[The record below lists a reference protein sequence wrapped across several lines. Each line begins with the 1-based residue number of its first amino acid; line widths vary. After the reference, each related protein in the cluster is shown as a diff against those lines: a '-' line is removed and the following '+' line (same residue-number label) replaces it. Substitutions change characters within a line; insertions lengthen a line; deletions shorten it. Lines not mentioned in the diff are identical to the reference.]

1 MPDKCILEMKGIE
14 IQFPGVKAL
23 DKVDFSLRA
32 GEVHALLGENGA
44 GKSTLIKC
52 LTGVNHMDA
61 GTILLDGR
69 QIHPNSPQEAM
80 NEGISTV
87 YQEINLCPNLTVA
100 ENIFVGR
107 QPMKRG
113 QINWKEINRR
123 AAELMERF
131 HLDIDVTRPL
141 SYYSTAIQQMVSI
154 ARAVDVQAK
163 ILILD
168 EPTSSLDENEVQL
181 LFNVMRELKDSGMGI
196 IFITHFLDQIYA
208 ISDRMTILRN
218 GHLVGT
224 YDISEITKLELVT
237 KMVGKDMDVIF
248 NLKRAEVSEDTP
260 YMLTATHVGAPGKI
274 EDITVDI
281 RKGEL
286 MGFAGLL
293 GSGRTETAEIL
304 FGANRATKGEFK
316 MDGKTISVKNP
327 QEAMAN
333 RIAFCPEDRKR
344 DGIIGD
350 LSIRENIMLAVQARR
365 GFMHPMSRQ
374 EQNDLANKYIKALGI
389 ATPDAEKKIGELSG
403 GNQQKVI
410 LARWMATEPNLL
422 ILDEPTRGIDVGAKA
437 EIQRLMLEMCDQG
450 VSVIFISSELEEV
463 IRCSNRITIMRDG
476 KKAGELKGPF
486 SSETQQEILKII
498 AGEGTKAAGGKK

>member
-1 MPDKCILEMKGIE
+1 MKGIE

-23 DKVDFSLRA
+23 DKVDFNLRA
-32 GEVHALLGENGA
+32 GEIHALLGENGA

-61 GTILLDGR
+61 GVILLDGR
-69 QIHPNSPQEAM
+69 EIHPTSPQQAID
-80 NEGISTV
+80 EGISTV
-87 YQEINLCPNLTVA
+87 FQEINLCPNLTVA

-107 QPMKRG
+107 QPMKHR

-123 AAELMERF
+123 AVELMSRF

-163 ILILD
+163 VLILD

-181 LFNVMRELKDSGMGI
+181 LFDVMRELKASGMGI

-218 GHLVGT
+218 GQLVGS
-224 YDISEITKLELVT
+224 YGIDEITKLELVT

-248 NLKRAEVSEDTP
+248 NLHRSEVPEDAPYTIRAEKIGT
-260 YMLTATHVGAPGKI
+260 PGKI
-274 EDITVDI
+274 EEISVEV
-281 RKGEL
+281 RRGEL

-293 GSGRTETAEIL
+293 GSGRTETAEML
-304 FGANRATKGEFK
+304 FGANRSTKGEIRVNDQK
-316 MDGKTISVKNP
+316 VELKTP
-327 QEAMAN
+327 HEAIAN

-344 DGIIGD
+344 DGIIAD

-374 EQNDLANKYIKALGI
+374 EQNELADKYIKALAI

-437 EIQRLMLEMCDQG
+437 EIQRLMLEMCDNG
-450 VSVIFISSELEEV
+450 VSVIFISSEMEEV

-476 KKAGELKGPF
+476 KKAGELIGPF
-486 SSETQQEILKII
+486 DGDTQNKILRII
-498 AGEGTKAAGGKK
+498 AGDAATA